1 MKEIELKLKGEINR
15 LTNKTFKFDERVGEG
30 WFSAVYFLKTREIIE
45 EYCPNKCCNNAVF
58 SKRTCSSLRSR

>member
-30 WFSAVYFLKTREIIE
+30 WFSAVYFLKTRR
-45 EYCPNKCCNNAVF
+45 NH
-58 SKRTCSSLRSR
+58 